1 MAIAGFTLSIVSIF
15 IGWIPFFGAIPLGLA
30 LLFSFFGLFGK
41 SFGLALAGLIVSV
54 VAAVIYQA
62 IWFAVLFGPEVD
74 SIGVRGKVLQATR
87 LLRPNPT

>member
-30 LLFSFFGLFGK
+30 LLFSFLGLFGK

-62 IWFAVLFGPEVD
+62 IWFTLLFGPEVD
-74 SIGVRGKVLQATR
+74 SIGVRGTML
-87 LLRPNPT
+87 

>member
-41 SFGLALAGLIVSV
+41 SVGLALAGLIVSI
-54 VAAVIYQA
+54 VAAVIYQG
-62 IWFAVLFGPEVD
+62 IWLALLFGEKVE
-74 SIGVRGKVLQATR
+74 SIGFGAT
-87 LLRPNPT
+87 LL

>member
-62 IWFAVLFGPEVD
+62 IWFAVLFGPKVD
-74 SIGVRGKVLQATR
+74 SIGVRGTVL
-87 LLRPNPT
+87 

>member
-41 SFGLALAGLIVSV
+41 SVGLALAGLIVSIL
-54 VAAVIYQA
+54 AALIYQG
-62 IWFAVLFGPEVD
+62 IWLALLFGPEVE
-74 SIGVRGKVLQATR
+74 SIGVGGTVL
-87 LLRPNPT
+87 